1 MENAFLEFIINLIV
15 LVPIVILLIVISLKL
30 SKGGLNK
37 LASGSYVKVLERF
50 NLNKDTCIYVIKT
63 GKTGCVIVS
72 SNNNTQVIKEL
83 DESEINEILR
93 MKKEK
98 NDSTYLNKL
107 NFSKILNNKLTR
119 EKEDGHIKSD
129 FK

>member
-83 DESEINEILR
+83 DETEINEILR

>member
-83 DESEINEILR
+83 DETEINEILR

-119 EKEDGHIKSD
+119 EKEAGHIKSD

>member
-83 DESEINEILR
+83 DETEINEILR

-98 NDSTYLNKL
+98 KDSTYLNKL

>member
-30 SKGGLNK
+30 SKGSLNK
-37 LASGSYVKVLERF
+37 LSSGSYVKVLERL
-50 NLNKDTCIYVIKT
+50 NLNKDTFICVIKT

-83 DESEINEILR
+83 DETEINEIVK

-98 NDSTYLNKL
+98 SESVYLKQL
-107 NFSKILNNKLTR
+107 NFSKLLNNKLTR
-119 EKEDGHIKSD
+119 EKDNGHIKSD